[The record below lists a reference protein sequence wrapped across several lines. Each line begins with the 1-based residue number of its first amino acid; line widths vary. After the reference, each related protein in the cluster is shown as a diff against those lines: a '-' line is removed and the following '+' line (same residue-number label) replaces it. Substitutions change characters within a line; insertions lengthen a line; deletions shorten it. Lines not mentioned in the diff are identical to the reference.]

1 VVTDGVRGD
10 DVPQMRIH
18 FTDADLART
27 RLKPE
32 PDLLWEIVGSA
43 QVLQHGDGGLPLRH
57 WRRRVRERACETQAV
72 RLAVHT
78 VTTVAPHA
86 AYFPDFLTPT
96 TEVCDIGEGIEAVVS
111 ASPRRMRE
119 EVGRLRPAGAAA
131 ARWLDELAR
140 RKSAAV
146 RHLHRSWHVY
156 FEALLEPDLPVI
168 GDGVRIACAG
178 GIQRYLR
185 DGPEGLLRW
194 LGPATS
200 WQPPV
205 LSVDYPVERDLH
217 LEGRGLV
224 LIPSYFGVYHPVAL
238 ADPRLRPVLVFP
250 IEAGARLLAGCHG
263 DGDHVSALLGPTRAA
278 ILRSVVTGGTTTRL
292 ARQAGVAPATV
303 SHHTGVLRD
312 AGLITTD
319 RHENLATHL
328 ITSLGLAVLT
338 SGDG

>member
-1 VVTDGVRGD
+1 
-10 DVPQMRIH
+10 VPQLRIH

-32 PDLLWEIVGSA
+32 IDLLWEVVGSA
-43 QVLQHGDGGLPLRH
+43 QVLQHGDGGLPLNH
-57 WRRRVRERACETQAV
+57 WRRRVRERVREARTV

-96 TEVCDIGEGIEAVVS
+96 AEVHDIGEGVEAVLS
-111 ASPRRMRE
+111 ASPRQVRE
-119 EVGRLRPAGAAA
+119 EIGRLRPPGAAA

-140 RKSAAV
+140 GKTAAV
-146 RHLHRSWHVY
+146 WHLRRALHVY
-156 FEALLEPDLPVI
+156 FGALLEPDLPVI

-185 DGPEGLLRW
+185 DGPEGLLHW

-200 WQPPV
+200 WRPPV
-205 LSVDYPVERDLH
+205 LAVDYPVDRDLR
-217 LEGRGLV
+217 LEGRGLL

-238 ADPRLRPVLVFP
+238 ADPGLRPILVFP
-250 IEAGARLLAGCHG
+250 IDTGARLLAGRHG
-263 DGDHVSALLGPTRAA
+263 GGDHVSALLGPTRAT
-278 ILRSVVTGGTTTRL
+278 ILRSAVTGCTTTRL

-328 ITSLGLAVLT
+328 ITSLGLEVLA
-338 SGDG
+338 SGDT

>member
-1 VVTDGVRGD
+1 
-10 DVPQMRIH
+10 MRIH

-32 PDLLWEIVGSA
+32 IDLLWEVVGSA
-43 QVLQHGDGGLPLRH
+43 QVLQHRGGGLPLKR
-57 WRRRVRERACETQAV
+57 WRRRVRERASAAGAV

-96 TEVCDIGEGIEAVVS
+96 EEVRDIGEGADAVVS

-119 EVGRLRPAGAAA
+119 EVGRLRPPRAPA

-140 RKSAAV
+140 GKTAAV
-146 RHLHRSWHVY
+146 RHLHGALRVY
-156 FEALLEPDLPVI
+156 FEAVLEPDLPVI
-168 GDGVRIACAG
+168 GDGLRIACAG

-200 WQPPV
+200 WRPPV
-205 LSVDYPVERDLH
+205 LAVDYPVDRDLR
-217 LEGRGLV
+217 LDGRGLV
-224 LIPSYFGVYHPVAL
+224 LVPSYFGVYHPVAL

-250 IEAGARLLAGCHG
+250 IEARARLLAGCHG
-263 DGDHVSALLGPTRAA
+263 EGDHVSALLGPTRAT
-278 ILRSVVTGGTTTRL
+278 ILRSAVTGGTTTRL
-292 ARQAGVAPATV
+292 AQQAGVAPATV

-338 SGDG
+338 SGDDQHASGGSSRSS

>member
-1 VVTDGVRGD
+1 
-10 DVPQMRIH
+10 VPQLRVH

-32 PDLLWEIVGSA
+32 IDLLWEVVGSA
-43 QVLQHGDGGLPLRH
+43 QVLQHGDGGLPCNH
-57 WRRRVRERACETQAV
+57 WRRRVRECVRETRAV

-78 VTTVAPHA
+78 MTTVAPHA

-96 TEVCDIGEGIEAVVS
+96 ADVRDIGEGAEAILS
-111 ASPRRMRE
+111 APRWRVRE
-119 EVGRLRPAGAAA
+119 EIGRLRPAGAPA

-140 RKSAAV
+140 GRTAAV
-146 RHLHRSWHVY
+146 RHLRRALHVY
-156 FEALLEPDLPVI
+156 FETLLEPELPVL
-168 GDGVRIACAG
+168 DEGVRIACAG

-200 WQPPV
+200 WRPPV
-205 LSVDYPVERDLH
+205 LTVDYPVDRDLR
-217 LEGRGLV
+217 LEGRGLL
-224 LIPSYFGVYHPVAL
+224 LIPTYFGVYHPVAL

-250 IEAGARLLAGCHG
+250 IDAGARLLAGRHG
-263 DGDHVSALLGPTRAA
+263 AGDHVSALLGPTRAT
-278 ILRSVVTGGTTTRL
+278 ILRSAVTGGTTTGL
-292 ARQAGVAPATV
+292 ARQAGVALATV
-303 SHHTGVLRD
+303 SHHTSVLRD

-319 RHENLATHL
+319 RHENLATHA

-338 SGDG
+338 SGDT